1 MHLRLSL
8 QVAQQKIGEE
18 HPHHTSA
25 VCPISLQTIGEPPCG
40 TVDVVL
46 HSHLYVRHRNI
57 CDTVASPSI
66 VNAAFHYCLP
76 HFEILGGR
84 GLFFLTFTHIIKEA
98 VTPETKFKP

>member
-46 HSHLYVRHRNI
+46 HSRLYVRHRNI

-66 VNAAFHYCLP
+66 VNAVFHYCCP
-76 HFEILGGR
+76 ILRYWG
-84 GLFFLTFTHIIKEA
+84 EE
-98 VTPETKFKP
+98 VYSS